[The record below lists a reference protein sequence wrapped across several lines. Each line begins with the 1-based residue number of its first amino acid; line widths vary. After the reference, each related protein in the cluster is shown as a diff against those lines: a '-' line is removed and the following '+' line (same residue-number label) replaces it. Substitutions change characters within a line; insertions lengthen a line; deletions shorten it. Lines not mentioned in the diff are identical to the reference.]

1 VKTLLLVLIALLM
14 LIGCGGG
21 GGGGGGGTNTGGG
34 VTRLLVGRVL
44 WVPTGAPTNPES
56 TVQVGAATAQTNLDD
71 GSFEISAPETATEI
85 IVVWRATP
93 NSSPVVF
100 TFQVPAGVDTT
111 DLGDLW
117 IGPETTTVT
126 GRVLSTADS
135 VPIPDAEVSFGG
147 RTTKTAADG
156 TWTLANIAYSSTDLA
171 SFLGIQGKVTRAGFN
186 ATTFFP
192 AQGAVG
198 GVVTIPD
205 ILMSPESDPNPPP
218 SPFNIWG
225 TVSPSQ
231 FASGTI
237 VQLLENGVPIRQFT
251 VGADGKYA
259 FWIVAGS
266 YVIRANNPG
275 NGKSAADQSVT
286 LPTSDT
292 VLRKDVALQ

>member
-1 VKTLLLVLIALLM
+1 MKLLSLALFAMLL

-21 GGGGGGGTNTGGG
+21 GGGGGTTGGD

-44 WVPTGAPTNPES
+44 WVPTGAPTNPEA
-56 TVQVGAATAQTNLDD
+56 TVQVGTATAQTNPTD
-71 GSFEISAPETATEI
+71 GSFEVAAPTTATEI
-85 IVVWRATP
+85 VVIWRATP
-93 NSSPVVF
+93 DSSPVVF
-100 TFQVPAGVDTT
+100 TFTVGASTETT

-117 IGPETTTVT
+117 IGPETTTVV

-135 VPIPDAEVSFGG
+135 IPIADAEVSFGG
-147 RTTKTAADG
+147 RTTKSASDG
-156 TWTLANIAYSSTDLA
+156 SWTLTNVAYSSTDLA

-186 ATTFFP
+186 ATTFFA
-192 AQGAVG
+192 AQGAIG
-198 GVVTIPD
+198 GIVTIPD

-218 SPFNIWG
+218 APYNIWG
-225 TVSPSQ
+225 TVSPLA

-259 FWIVAGS
+259 FWVVAGS

-275 NGKSAADQSVT
+275 NGKTATDQSIT

-292 VLRKDVALQ
+292 ILRKDVALQ